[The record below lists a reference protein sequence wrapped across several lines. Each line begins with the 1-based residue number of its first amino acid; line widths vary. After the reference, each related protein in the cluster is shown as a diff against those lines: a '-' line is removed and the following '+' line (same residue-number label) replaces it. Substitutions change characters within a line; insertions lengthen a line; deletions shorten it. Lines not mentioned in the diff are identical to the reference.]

1 MTAAYADLFLEGMYK
16 VLHYDFSN
24 TILIMMMMMMMKT
37 LKHSKNI
44 SMTIENKGEIYLK

>member
-1 MTAAYADLFLEGMYK
+1 MTAAYADLFLEGMDT

-24 TILIMMMMMMMKT
+24 TILIMMMMMMKT